1 MKMSD
6 LFSRKTLMAAGT
18 LALVAGAANAQPLT
32 KAEFEATHVGNCVV
46 YSGASD
52 GTQCYNADG
61 TATYD
66 DASYGT
72 DKGTWTFSDGQ
83 FCVKWSKEAGTA
95 CSTYSHDGN
104 GGFTSGDY
112 SWKVKG

>member
-1 MKMSD
+1 MKTTGIMSCP
-6 LFSRKTLMAAGT
+6 TVMAAGAFAL
-18 LALVAGAANAQPLT
+18 LAGTAQAQQLT
-32 KAEFEATHVGNCVV
+32 DAEFEATHVGKCVA
-46 YSGASD
+46 YTGASD

-61 TATYD
+61 TASYD
-66 DASYGT
+66 DTSYGT
-72 DKGTWTFSDGQ
+72 DKGTWTFSKGQ

-112 SWKVKG
+112 TWQVKG

>member
-1 MKMSD
+1 MRKSIVMSY
-6 LFSRKTLMAAGT
+6 RTLIATGAA
-18 LALVAGAANAQPLT
+18 AFIAGAVQAQPLSD
-32 KAEFEATHVGNCVV
+32 AEFEATHVGKCVA
-46 YSGASD
+46 YTGASD

-72 DKGTWTFSDGQ
+72 DSGTWTFSNGQ

-112 SWKVKG
+112 TWQVKG

>member
-1 MKMSD
+1 MKLTASMPYKS
-6 LFSRKTLMAAGT
+6 MIAMGA
-18 LALVAGAANAQPLT
+18 LALFATGAQAQPLT
-32 KAEFEATHVGNCVV
+32 NDEFQATHVGKCVA
-46 YSGASD
+46 YTGASN

-61 TATYD
+61 TASYD
-66 DASYGT
+66 DTSYGT

-104 GGFTSGDY
+104 GGYTSGDY
-112 SWKVKG
+112 TWKIQG